1 MKRLLDVLQA
11 ITGFAGSSESP
22 EKVSLRLMAI
32 FVGVSSQVVPFLTLV
47 VAHTMPNVQPDMVQ
61 AVADQLTNIVQPFI
75 LLGATLMWLV
85 GAFKAGYKAWV
96 QPKVQ
101 GWIK

>member
-1 MKRLLDVLQA
+1 
-11 ITGFAGSSESP
+11 
-22 EKVSLRLMAI
+22 MAI
-32 FVGVSSQVVPFLTLV
+32 FVGVSTQVVPFLSLI

-61 AVADQLTNIVQPFI
+61 AVADQLTQLVQPFI

-85 GAFKAGYKAWV
+85 GAFKAGYSAWI

-101 GWIK
+101 GFMNRG